1 MSRASRVLTL
11 PSVGYRAMMISKSRF
26 ISKLRNGHENLPA
39 RADRAGDGA
48 GDLGLAGNAVAVRN
62 IHLPDA
68 QATLDGF
75 DLHLDVPAPSR
86 VAHLQSLERLATKDA
101 QRSQVPIW
109 VTPQ

>member
-68 QATLDGF
+68 QPALDGF

-86 VAHLQSLERLATKDA
+86 VAQFKPRQCVAANDP
-101 QRSQVPIW
+101 QRAKVAEL
-109 VTPQ
+109 